1 MKKRSILLLLF
12 ALCLLAGKAQD
23 ISVKSFELLPN
34 DLTAI
39 TNGTTEND
47 QNGEV
52 AALIKV
58 ITSEKGFVFDGGM
71 MGIVKVVQKVGEI
84 WVYVPHG
91 INHISISHQQLGKL
105 RDYYFPVSIEKAR
118 TYEMVLTTAKIKTS
132 IEEDAGGGYVA
143 FDISPA
149 EATVIIGDMKLKTN
163 EDGTLSVFLT
173 YGPHEYR
180 IEADGYKPATG
191 QVEVSSEETQPIEV
205 TLRSVMA
212 TVTLT
217 TDMAEAE
224 IWANNKMLGK
234 GSWTGGLPAGTYA
247 IETRRDGHRPRAIT
261 ASFKEKEVR
270 TIALESPIPVYGRL
284 RADSKPSGAEV
295 IIDGQVLGKTP
306 GIFDNV
312 LFGNRQPLFRTDGY
326 ADTTAV
332 VTIDEGKIAVVS
344 VEMRKAE
351 KKELLEQ
358 AANGTGYYPYIP
370 KNYYSKKGFYV
381 GPFAGFSGDFDDDDF
396 IWGGNVGF
404 HANGFDFQLSYTP
417 KGEHQ
422 NIGHDNTGEF
432 EGDYTFRNRLDLS
445 IGYEIKFE
453 EKYCFTPFMGIGL
466 LSIEGLLSYYNG
478 KYLSLQK
485 EQGKIFSAF
494 LANVS
499 LRVEYALSPHI
510 HIFATPIYDLPLG
523 TSYKRDS
530 YNSTTPSS
538 KQVNEHFSR
547 IAMDFSFLFGLSY
560 HFSLQK

>member
-12 ALCLLAGKAQD
+12 AFCLLAGKAQD

-39 TNGTTEND
+39 INGTMEND

-143 FDISPA
+143 FDISPS

-163 EDGTLSVFLT
+163 EDGTLSVFLS
-173 YGPHEYR
+173 YGPYDYR

-191 QVEVSSEETQPIEV
+191 HVEVSSEETQPIEI

-224 IWANNKMLGK
+224 IWANNRMLGK
-234 GSWTGGLPAGTYA
+234 GSWTGGLPAGSYA
-247 IETRRDGHRPRAIT
+247 IETRRDGYRPRPIT
-261 ASFKEKEVR
+261 ASFVEKEER

-295 IIDGQVLGKTP
+295 IIDGEVLGKTP

-312 LFGNRQPLFRTDGY
+312 LFGNRQPMFRKEGY

-332 VTIDEGKIAVVS
+332 VTIEEGKIAVVS

-351 KKELLEQ
+351 KKDLFEQ
-358 AANGTGYYPYIP
+358 GANGTGPYPYSP
-370 KNYYSKKGFYV
+370 KKYYSTKGFYV
-381 GPFAGFSGDFDDDDF
+381 SPLLGFGGDIDDDF

-404 HANGFDFQLSYTP
+404 HVNGFDFQLSYMA
-417 KGEHQ
+417 KGEHRDVSDDLD
-422 NIGHDNTGEF
+422 GSYAFH
-432 EGDYTFRNRLDLS
+432 NRFDFN
-445 IGYEIKFE
+445 IGYETIFE
-453 EKYCFTPFMGIGL
+453 ERFCFTPFIGIGL
-466 LSIEGLLSYYNG
+466 LSIESLYSHFDG
-478 KYLSLQK
+478 KSLYIREK
-485 EQGKIFSAF
+485 TFSAY

-499 LRVEYALSPHI
+499 LRMEYALSPHI
-510 HIFATPIYDLPLG
+510 HIYATPIYDLPLG
-523 TSYKRDS
+523 VNYKYSGLPTS
-530 YNSTTPSS
+530 
-538 KQVNEHFSR
+538 NEVKKHFSK
-547 IAMDFSFLFGLSY
+547 IAKGFNFLFGLSY
-560 HFSLQK
+560 HFYLQK

>member
-12 ALCLLAGKAQD
+12 AFCLLAGKSQD

-247 IETRRDGHRPRAIT
+247 IETRRDGHRPRAIS

-312 LFGNRQPLFRTDGY
+312 LFGNRQPLFRKDGY

-332 VTIDEGKIAVVS
+332 VTIEEGKIAVVS

-358 AANGTGYYPYIP
+358 AANGTGYNSNIP
-370 KNYYSKKGFYV
+370 KKYYSKKGFYV
-381 GPFAGFSGDFDDDDF
+381 GLFGEVGDGFVDGFNDKYFF
-396 IWGGNVGF
+396 WGGIVGF
-404 HANGFDFQLSYTP
+404 HVNGFDFQLSYTP
-417 KGEHQ
+417 KGRHK
-422 NIGHDNTGEF
+422 HEF
-432 EGDYTFRNRLDLS
+432 ETDNWEASKSYYFHNRFDFNVGYDIIFEDRFCLTPFVGIGMFSIDAIHNYQGGDYFDLVNR
-445 IGYEIKFE
+445 
-453 EKYCFTPFMGIGL
+453 T
-466 LSIEGLLSYYNG
+466 
-478 KYLSLQK
+478 
-485 EQGKIFSAF
+485 FSACF
-494 LANVS
+494 ANVS
-499 LRVEYALSPHI
+499 LRAEYALSPHI
-510 HIFATPIYDLPLG
+510 HLFVTPIYDLPLSNNYKKIRSASDP
-523 TSYKRDS
+523 TSS
-530 YNSTTPSS
+530 
-538 KQVNEHFSR
+538 QVNKYFSKLGG
-547 IAMDFSFLFGLSY
+547 FNFLFGLSY
-560 HFSLQK
+560 HFFL